1 MSEQTGTTSNDSK
14 AEDSKEVVV
23 YGNGETLH
31 QEVFVGAH
39 RLAAD
44 EPADSGGSDRGPD
57 PYDLLLASLGACT
70 SITLTMYAQREE
82 LPLRGVTTRLQH
94 SKVHADDCGDCDSEN
109 GKIDWI
115 DLSIELDGPLS
126 DEQRSEL
133 LEVAHKCPVHQSLTS
148 ETIIKVQDGD
158 GSGQG

>member
-1 MSEQTGTTSNDSK
+1 M
-14 AEDSKEVVV
+14 EVVV
-23 YGNGETLH
+23 HGDGEGLH
-31 QEVFVGAH
+31 QEIFVGSH

-44 EPADSGGSDRGPD
+44 EPEDSGGTDRGPD

-70 SITLTMYAQREE
+70 SITITMYAQSEG

-94 SKVHADDCGDCDSEN
+94 SSVHAEDCAECDTEE

-115 DLSIELDGPLS
+115 ELNIELDGPLS

-133 LEVAHKCPVHQSLTS
+133 LEIAEKCPVHRTLLS
-148 ETIIKVQDGD
+148 ETVIKLGSSD
-158 GSGQG
+158 GSG